1 MAIAPSNNLLNA
13 LSQLQGSRP
22 GISAGGAAS
31 NTAGAP
37 SFAAQLSRVAAPS
50 QTGAS
55 SQAGGAQAPVQ
66 TAPPPADASQSRPR
80 SRHLGQY
87 VNILV

>member
-22 GISAGGAAS
+22 GIPAGGAAS
-31 NTAGAP
+31 SAAGAP
-37 SFAAQLSRVAAPS
+37 SFAAQLNRVAAPS
-50 QTGAS
+50 QAGS
-55 SQAGGAQAPVQ
+55 SQAGSAQAPVQ
-66 TAPPPADASQSRPR
+66 TPPPPADASQSRPR

>member
-31 NTAGAP
+31 SAAGAP
-37 SFAAQLSRVAAPS
+37 SFAAQLNRVAAPS
-50 QTGAS
+50 QAGS
-55 SQAGGAQAPVQ
+55 SQAGSAQAPVQ